1 MFGIDSFVVTVPSA
15 EEREIRF
22 SAEISVA
29 NDISCYGLEYVLD
42 EPVNVSGSLS
52 RQGKDVF
59 LSLSL
64 KGEVQTCCTRCLDPL
79 RIAFDEVFLYLF
91 SASQDIEH
99 PSEQEDSDVEYLI
112 VDVPSLE
119 QTLDI
124 TEQVW
129 ESLILSLPQNPKCR
143 EECPGLCPFCGKKLE
158 SRRCDCAASLQ
169 DEKQTGFSVLKGMLT
184 DES

>member
-1 MFGIDSFVVTVPSA
+1 MFGIDSFVVSVPSV

-22 SAEISVA
+22 SSEISVEKG
-29 NDISCYGLEYVLD
+29 ISCYGLEYILAG
-42 EPVNVSGSLS
+42 PVNVSGSLS

-99 PSEQEDSDVEYLI
+99 PSEQEDSDLEYLI
-112 VDVPSLE
+112 VNVPSLE

-143 EECPGLCPFCGKKLE
+143 EECLGLCPFCGKKLE
-158 SRRCDCAASLQ
+158 NGGCDCVASSQ
-169 DEKQTGFSVLKGMLT
+169 DEKQTGFSVLRGMLS

>member
-1 MFGIDSFVVTVPSA
+1 LFGIDSFVVTVPSA

-22 SAEISVA
+22 SAVISVE
-29 NDISCYGLEYVLD
+29 NCISCYGLEYVLA

-52 RQGKDVF
+52 RQGKGVF

-91 SASQDIEH
+91 SASQNTEH
-99 PSEQEDSDVEYLI
+99 PSEQDDSDLEYLI

-143 EECPGLCPFCGKKLE
+143 EECLGLCPFCGKKLE
-158 SRRCDCAASLQ
+158 SGGCDCIASLQ
-169 DEKQTGFSVLKGMLT
+169 DEKQTGFSVLKDILS
-184 DES
+184 DDS

>member
-1 MFGIDSFVVTVPSA
+1 MDSLVVTLPSA
-15 EEREIRF
+15 EEQETRF
-22 SAEISVA
+22 STETAVENS
-29 NDISCYGLEYVLD
+29 ISCYGLEYAFAG
-42 EPVNVSGSLS
+42 PVNVSGTLS

-64 KGEVQTCCTRCLDPL
+64 KGEVQTFCTRCLDPL

-99 PSEQEDSDVEYLI
+99 PSEQEDSDLECLI

-143 EECPGLCPFCGKKLE
+143 EECLGLCPFCGKKLE
-158 SRRCDCAASLQ
+158 NGSCDCVVSSQ
-169 DEKQTGFSVLKGMLT
+169 NEKTTGFSVLRDILS